1 MELES
6 NAKTPM
12 LTGSAG
18 QQQTSSRGGV
28 QTTVRLTPPNDQSMP
43 RAVSETYKYIHTTH
57 AHTHTHK
64 YIYTHKHICCHT
76 LIA

>member
-12 LTGSAG
+12 LTGSAA
-18 QQQTSSRGGV
+18 QQQSSRGGV

-43 RAVSETYKYIHTTH
+43 RAVSLSFLSFFCVCVSRVASSLCPH
-57 AHTHTHK
+57 AYSIVHSWVS
-64 YIYTHKHICCHT
+64 
-76 LIA
+76 